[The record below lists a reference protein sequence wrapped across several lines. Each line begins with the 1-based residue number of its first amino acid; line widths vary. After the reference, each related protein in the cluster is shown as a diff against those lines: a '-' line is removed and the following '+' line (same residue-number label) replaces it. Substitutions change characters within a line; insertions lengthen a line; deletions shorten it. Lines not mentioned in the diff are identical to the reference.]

1 MCFLPNASYLAPV
14 HELPTSQSL
23 ASTACIGAALVFN
36 SPCSPAILSGDGFS
50 PRHVDAILHGCIP
63 VVVMDNVTEGFDS
76 LLDWKQFSVRIAEAD
91 IERTPEILLSI
102 SDPLL
107 LQMQASLAK
116 VWHRFAWMGSALH
129 HSTLP
134 HIYEANKG
142 RGASAPELPPT
153 HPFRRRQRYPVHE
166 DAFATLMTWLHGRI
180 ADTR

>member
-1 MCFLPNASYLAPV
+1 
-14 HELPTSQSL
+14 
-23 ASTACIGAALVFN
+23 
-36 SPCSPAILSGDGFS
+36 
-50 PRHVDAILHGCIP
+50 
-63 VVVMDNVTEGFDS
+63 MDNVSEAFDG

-107 LQMQASLAK
+107 QQMQASLAK

-134 HIYEANKG
+134 GIYDANKG
-142 RGASAPELPPT
+142 RGAAAPELPPKRL
-153 HPFRRRQRYPVHE
+153 FRPRRRYPVHE
-166 DAFATLMTWLHGRI
+166 DAFVTLMTWLHSRI